1 MPMKRKRNG
10 KVTATLFVIA
20 YLFFIGMMDYP
31 YVARW
36 INDRKSAEIIA
47 EYRKQAQKQE
57 EILDRVWN
65 EAVEWNR
72 AMTPG
77 TQVAFDAFGKKDAE
91 ETEAEDGKHS
101 GRAGE
106 SGGSDKKDGRK
117 TYWDMLSIGDEGGAV
132 MCTISIPAIEV
143 SLPVY
148 HGVAD
153 DVLQRGAGHIP
164 WSSLPV
170 GGEGTHCCIAA
181 HRGLPDRTMFTDVDL
196 LKKGDLIILNV
207 LNRTLAYKVTG
218 MEVVEPDEVENL
230 LLKEGDRRDLLTLV
244 TCTPYG
250 INTHRMYIHAERTE
264 YNPEEVKEN
273 RPGADN
279 WKAWLKL
286 NWYKIATVLLLIA
299 MILTVRSYLKSF
311 RGKEKKGN

>member
-1 MPMKRKRNG
+1 MRKRRNG
-10 KVTATLFVIA
+10 KAVAALFVIA

-47 EYRKQAQKQE
+47 EYRRQAQKE
-57 EILDRVWN
+57 EKILDRVWN

-72 AMTPG
+72 EMTPG
-77 TQVAFDAFGKKDAE
+77 TQIAYDAFGKKDTGETETEE
-91 ETEAEDGKHS
+91 ETAGRKSRKGKDDG
-101 GRAGE
+101 
-106 SGGSDKKDGRK
+106 KKDGRR
-117 TYWDMLSIGDEGGAV
+117 TYWDMLAVGDEGGAV
-132 MCTISIPAIEV
+132 MCTISIPAIDV

-181 HRGLPDRTMFTDVDL
+181 HRGLPDRTMFTDLDL

-207 LNRTLAYKVTG
+207 LNRTLAYEVTG
-218 MEVVEPDEVENL
+218 TEVVEPDMVENL
-230 LLKEGDRRDLLTLV
+230 LLRENDRRDLLTLV

-250 INTHRMYIHAERTE
+250 INTHRMYVHAERTE
-264 YNPEEVKEN
+264 YDPEKVREN
-273 RPGADN
+273 RPGISD

-286 NWYKIATVLLLIA
+286 NWYKIATVILLIA

-311 RGKEKKGN
+311 QTEGKSGGV

>member
-1 MPMKRKRNG
+1 MKRKRNG
-10 KVTATLFVIA
+10 RITATLFVIA

-47 EYRKQAQKQE
+47 KYRLQAQKE
-57 EILDRVWN
+57 EKLLDRVWE

-72 AMTPG
+72 EMTPG
-77 TQVAFDAFGKKDAE
+77 TQVAFDAFGKKDGS
-91 ETEAEDGKHS
+91 ETEN
-101 GRAGE
+101 E
-106 SGGSDKKDGRK
+106 SEADTETSLKEKRKDRKK

-153 DVLQRGAGHIP
+153 DVLQKGAGHIP

-273 RPGADN
+273 APGAGN

-286 NWYKIATVLLLIA
+286 NWYKIATILLLIA

-311 RGKEKKGN
+311 RGKEEKGS